1 MKPRWIQALELTSQG
16 LTIKQVSDRMGV
28 SVQMVNVHLMRARYK
43 LGSKST
49 TEAACK
55 AVRKGLICLLIGTLS
70 GNELG
75 MSFIS
80 SDVGANPYAPMSDI
94 ELFRRAKTKRRRDD
108 VVCRDDITLV

>member
-1 MKPRWIQALELTSQG
+1 MKPRWLQALDLTSQG
-16 LTIKQVSDRMGV
+16 LTIKKVSERMGV

-43 LGSKST
+43 LEAKST
-49 TEAACK
+49 IEAACK

-80 SDVGANPYAPMSDI
+80 SDVGANPYAPISDI
-94 ELFRRAKTKRRRDD
+94 ELFRRAKTNRRRDD
-108 VVCRDDITLV
+108 VIFLDDIILV